1 MTMPENTAYTVLSH
15 LILRTTLK
23 GRCYFR
29 NEKKKKK
36 QESQGDQ
43 IPGPRSHSD
52 GTSIWTWLCDSKA
65 FAMGER
71 SIVRTSREGKHEP

>member
-1 MTMPENTAYTVLSH
+1 M
-15 LILRTTLK
+15 R
-23 GRCYFR
+23 
-29 NEKKKKK
+29 KKKK